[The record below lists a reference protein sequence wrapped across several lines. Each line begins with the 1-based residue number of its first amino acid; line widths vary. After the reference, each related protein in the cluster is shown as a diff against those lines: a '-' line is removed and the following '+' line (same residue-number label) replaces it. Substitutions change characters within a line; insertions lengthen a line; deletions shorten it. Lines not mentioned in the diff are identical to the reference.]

1 MVSVPGYS
9 LGDLFPR
16 FTRLDTGA
24 RMFDIG
30 KKGTDKGQTTMT
42 RDEQPKTHST
52 LAEPPKR
59 PAGVREVAVIG
70 PSIRIDGDLRGEEDL
85 LIEGEVKGTVT
96 LKDNRLMI
104 GSQGRVRA
112 NVYAHSIEVEGL
124 MEGDLYGTERVN
136 VHKSAQVKGN
146 IICPRVSVE
155 DGARFK
161 GTIDMDAESVEAALG
176 GKRGSVA
183 PLGGGNRPQHG
194 QGGKPEA
201 VAASGGAKPDA
212 G

>member
-1 MVSVPGYS
+1 
-9 LGDLFPR
+9 
-16 FTRLDTGA
+16 
-24 RMFDIG
+24 MFEIG

-52 LAEPPKR
+52 LADPPKR
-59 PAGVREVAVIG
+59 PASGVREVAVIG

-146 IICPRVSVE
+146 IVCPRVSVE

-176 GKRGSVA
+176 AKRSSVA
-183 PLGGGNRPQHG
+183 SLGGGNRQQG
-194 QGGKPEA
+194 QQGSKPEA
-201 VAASGGAKPDA
+201 VAAGGAKA
-212 G
+212 EAS

>member
-1 MVSVPGYS
+1 MVSVPGYFAEHS
-9 LGDLFPR
+9 LMRQGSFS
-16 FTRLDTGA
+16 TA
-24 RMFDIG
+24 RHGGTMFEIG
-30 KKGTDKGQTTMT
+30 KKGMDKGQTTMT

-52 LAEPPKR
+52 LADTVKR
-59 PAGVREVAVIG
+59 APGQREIAVIG

-96 LKDNRLMI
+96 LKENRLMI
-104 GSQGRVRA
+104 GSQGRVKA
-112 NVYAHSIEVEGL
+112 NVFAHSIEVEGM

-146 IICPRVSVE
+146 IISPRVSVE

-176 GKRGSVA
+176 TKRG
-183 PLGGGNRPQHG
+183 N
-194 QGGKPEA
+194 
-201 VAASGGAKPDA
+201 
-212 G
+212 

>member
-1 MVSVPGYS
+1 M
-9 LGDLFPR
+9 
-16 FTRLDTGA
+16 LDTGA

-30 KKGTDKGQTTMT
+30 KKGNDKGQGTMT
-42 RDEQPKTHST
+42 RDEQPKAHSA
-52 LAEPPKR
+52 LAEGLRKSN
-59 PAGVREVAVIG
+59 AGARDIAVIG

-85 LIEGEVKGTVT
+85 LVEGEVKGTVT

-104 GSQGRVRA
+104 GTQGRVRA

-124 MEGDLYGTERVN
+124 VEGDLYGTERIN

-146 IICPRVSVE
+146 IVCPRVSVE

-176 GKRGSVA
+176 NKRASVA
-183 PLGGGNRPQHG
+183 SLNGGNRSNG
-194 QGGKPEA
+194 QGSKHE
-201 VAASGGAKPDA
+201 SAKADA

>member
-1 MVSVPGYS
+1 M
-9 LGDLFPR
+9 
-16 FTRLDTGA
+16 LDTGA

-30 KKGTDKGQTTMT
+30 KKGNDKGQGTMT
-42 RDEQPKTHST
+42 RDEQPKEHSA
-52 LAEPPKR
+52 LAEGLRKSN
-59 PAGVREVAVIG
+59 AGARDIAVIG
-70 PSIRIDGDLRGEEDL
+70 PSIRIDGDLSGEEEL
-85 LIEGEVKGTVT
+85 LVEGEVKGTVT

-104 GSQGRVRA
+104 GTQGRVRA

-124 MEGDLYGTERVN
+124 VEGDLYGTERIN

-183 PLGGGNRPQHG
+183 PLGGGNRPQQG
-194 QGGKPEA
+194 QGAKPEA
-201 VAASGGAKPDA
+201 VAAAGGAKADA

>member
-1 MVSVPGYS
+1 MS
-9 LGDLFPR
+9 R
-16 FTRLDTGA
+16 FTLLDTGA
-24 RMFDIG
+24 RMFEIG

-52 LAEPPKR
+52 LAEPVKR
-59 PAGVREVAVIG
+59 SAPAGVREVAVIG

-146 IICPRVSVE
+146 IICPRVSGE

-176 GKRGSVA
+176 SKRGSVA
-183 PLGGGNRPQHG
+183 SLSGGNRPHQQQG
-194 QGGKPEA
+194 QGSKPEA
-201 VAASGGAKPDA
+201 AVAAGGAKADA

>member
-1 MVSVPGYS
+1 MS
-9 LGDLFPR
+9 R
-16 FTRLDTGA
+16 FTLLDTGA
-24 RMFDIG
+24 RMFEIG

-42 RDEQPKTHST
+42 RDEQLKTHSHSHST
-52 LAEPPKR
+52 HAEPPRR
-59 PAGVREVAVIG
+59 PAAGVREVAVIG

-136 VHKSAQVKGN
+136 V
-146 IICPRVSVE
+146 
-155 DGARFK
+155 
-161 GTIDMDAESVEAALG
+161 
-176 GKRGSVA
+176 
-183 PLGGGNRPQHG
+183 
-194 QGGKPEA
+194 
-201 VAASGGAKPDA
+201 
-212 G
+212 

>member
-1 MVSVPGYS
+1 
-9 LGDLFPR
+9 
-16 FTRLDTGA
+16 
-24 RMFDIG
+24 MFDIG
-30 KKGTDKGQTTMT
+30 KKGMEKGQSTMT
-42 RDEQPKTHST
+42 RDEQPKVHST
-52 LAEPPKR
+52 LADPPKR
-59 PAGVREVAVIG
+59 PTGVREVAVIG

-112 NVYAHSIEVEGL
+112 NVYAHTIDVEGL
-124 MEGDLYGTERVN
+124 MEGDLYGTERVT

-176 GKRGSVA
+176 SKRGSVA
-183 PLGGGNRPQHG
+183 PLSGGNRPQQNQG
-194 QGGKPEA
+194 QGAKPEA
-201 VAASGGAKPDA
+201 VAAGGAKRDA